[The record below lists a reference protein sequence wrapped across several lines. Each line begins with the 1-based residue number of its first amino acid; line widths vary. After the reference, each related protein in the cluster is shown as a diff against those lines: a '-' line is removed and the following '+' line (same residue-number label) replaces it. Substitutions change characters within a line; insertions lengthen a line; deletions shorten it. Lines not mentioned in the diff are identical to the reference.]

1 MIRCGRKAPKLSG
14 STALNTDARP
24 PDKTYKEHHPGAASG
39 MLFAVRL
46 TGLYR
51 APDDPAAEQLPG
63 FCQKACRE

>member
-14 STALNTDARP
+14 STVLNTDARP
-24 PDKTYKEHHPGAASG
+24 QTKHTKSITREPLRGCF
-39 MLFAVRL
+39 FAVRL

-51 APDDPAAEQLPG
+51 APDDPAAELLPG